1 METGRYRLCF
11 IEEAHKP
18 GLLLFDN
25 YFKSVRQL
33 NLCAVRE
40 FLIVQTPFN
49 VIDLAPFLL
58 SDIEAVIR
66 LRNIVLAWYEFEQGE
81 IILTHYMDDGTLLVN
96 GVRIVRVAVWQII

>member
-1 METGRYRLCF
+1 MEAGRYRLCF
-11 IEEAHKP
+11 IEEAYEP

-33 NLCAVRE
+33 NLCTVRE
-40 FLIVQTPFN
+40 FLIAQAPFN
-49 VIDLAPFLL
+49 VIDFAPFLL

-81 IILTHYMDDGTLLVN
+81 IILTHHVDDGLLPVN
-96 GVRIVRVAVWQII
+96 GVRIVRVPVRQIV

>member
-1 METGRYRLCF
+1 
-11 IEEAHKP
+11 
-18 GLLLFDN
+18 
-25 YFKSVRQL
+25 
-33 NLCAVRE
+33 VRE

-49 VIDLAPFLL
+49 VIDFAPFLL